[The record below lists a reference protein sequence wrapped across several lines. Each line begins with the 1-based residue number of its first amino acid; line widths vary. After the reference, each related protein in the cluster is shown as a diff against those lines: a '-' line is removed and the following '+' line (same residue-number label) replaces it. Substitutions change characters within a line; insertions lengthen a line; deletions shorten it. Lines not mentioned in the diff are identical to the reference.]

1 MAVAVALPILGAL
14 EVSGA
19 YVLGLIS
26 ASADSCT
33 TPSKILLKSRG
44 GQQHPLRQPRARHTP
59 ILGHRH
65 SFVAALGDQGI
76 CRRTDEFIGR
86 ILVQRNAVLSSSKEG
101 TADEQNPGP

>member
-65 SFVAALGDQGI
+65 PFVAALRDQGI
-76 CRRTDEFIGR
+76 CRRTEFGGR

-101 TADEQNPGP
+101 AADEQNPGP